1 METIELDY
9 LDSVIIMVISE
20 AKTASIENIWAR
32 VIEETN
38 KKYGKTVVL
47 LRLIKLVE
55 TGCVNIT
62 QGKKENFFYYT
73 INKT

>member
-1 METIELDY
+1 MG
-9 LDSVIIMVISE
+9 ISE